1 MAAAAEL
8 SQLRNTIPYMH
19 QVMNENTSLKM
30 ERGALLHEL
39 HLKNQDTT
47 EVARLR
53 AEVQALKAQLARPH
67 CADVG
72 VQFVCAPQ
80 GVDNSTQTH
89 FTNNSVAVGVQT
101 SPAAVPCTHSTTQTS
116 PPRSK
121 SVGVQSAVKTVQAAC
136 QTDAFACPE
145 PQGPPSQMTL
155 NCHAWMQK
163 LWLLCTTVLP
173 NLKPGYVQA
182 GVMCSVVTRLVQT
195 VCVCATL
202 CAAAAL
208 LVRVHAIFVCDRR
221 EDVGHFVPVV
231 G

>member
-8 SQLRNTIPYMH
+8 HHYRNSIPFVNH
-19 QVMNENTSLKM
+19 VMSENTALKM

-47 EVARLR
+47 EVAQLR

-72 VQFVCAPQ
+72 VQYVCAPQ

-89 FTNNSVAVGVQT
+89 FTKSVAVGVQA
-101 SPAAVPCTHSTTQTS
+101 SPVAVVHAHSTTQTS
-116 PPRSK
+116 APRSK

-145 PQGPPSQMTL
+145 PQGPPSEMTV

-182 GVMCSVVTRLVQT
+182 GVMCTVVTRLV
-195 VCVCATL
+195 
-202 CAAAAL
+202 
-208 LVRVHAIFVCDRR
+208 
-221 EDVGHFVPVV
+221 
-231 G
+231 